1 MPITIRRLTTG
12 DEALL
17 EFLALHDAEFDTEFD
32 LDQPGKAQE
41 PLSPARAKAYLENPT
56 VLHWVALEGQ
66 TLVGSLLCY
75 VLPLDSGPCDE
86 LLLYDI
92 GVHYQWRRHGV
103 GRALLSEMEQWMRRG
118 QIDQVWVLAGNK
130 AAVEFY
136 RACDFTTDPQQ
147 PLYLWRDL
155 SGSSA

>member
-1 MPITIRRLTTG
+1 MPITIRRLAIG
-12 DEALL
+12 DEAIL
-17 EFLALHDAEFDTEFD
+17 EFLALHDAEFDSDFD
-32 LDQPGKAQE
+32 LNPQGEARE
-41 PLSPARAKAYLENPT
+41 PLSLARAKAYLENST
-56 VLHWVALEGQ
+56 VLHWGAFEGQ

-75 VLPLDSGPCDE
+75 VLPLDSGLCDE

-92 GVHYQWRRHGV
+92 GVHHHWRRHGV
-103 GRALLSEMEQWMRRG
+103 GRALLAQMEQWMCSS

-136 RACDFTTDPQQ
+136 RACNFTTDPKQ

-155 SGSSA
+155 SG